1 MLYKNQRVKLKQGF
15 FILVFCLLFVMPVE
29 ASQASSGLQ
38 DAKNRKQQTQ
48 DKIDDTKENISDLNS
63 ERASLQQY
71 VENLNTELQSASME
85 LAEIET
91 LIGEKE
97 QNVRLVQKELENAK
111 EAQIQQ
117 YDAMKARIKFMY
129 ESRDATYMS
138 VIFSSGSIS
147 EFLNKTEYIQKITEY
162 DRRMLQEYVKLQ
174 DEIKQEESD
183 LQDSQ
188 TALEGLRKE
197 AGEKAA
203 GVQDII
209 KEANK
214 NLSAYQEQIA
224 EKEKQ
229 MVAYEQQLNAANN
242 DIKIFEEQ
250 LKAQEKLTQAS
261 VMRDLSN
268 VAISGGDIDLM
279 AAIIE
284 CEAGGESYTGK
295 VAVGAV
301 VMNRVKSSSFPN
313 TILEV
318 IYQNKQ
324 FSPVASGRFAVV
336 LARGANETCY
346 QAARDAMSGVTP
358 VGDKLFFR
366 TPIAGLTGQQIGGHI
381 FY

>member
-1 MLYKNQRVKLKQGF
+1 MLYKNQGVKPKGGL
-15 FILVFCLLFVMPVE
+15 FILMLCLLFVVPVE
-29 ASQASSGLQ
+29 ASQTSSNLQ

-48 DKIDDTKENISDLNS
+48 DKINDTKENISDLNS
-63 ERASLQQY
+63 ERASIQEY
-71 VENLNTELQSASME
+71 VENLNSELQSASMQ
-85 LAEIET
+85 LAEIEQ
-91 LIGEKE
+91 LIDEKE
-97 QNVRLVQKELENAK
+97 QGVRLVQKELEDAK
-111 EAQIQQ
+111 EAQVQQ
-117 YDAMKARIKFMY
+117 YDAMKTRIKFMY
-129 ESRDATYMS
+129 ESRDATYINI
-138 VIFSSGSIS
+138 IFSSGSIS

-197 AGEKAA
+197 AGEKAES
-203 GVQDII
+203 VQDII
-209 KEANK
+209 KKANE
-214 NLSAYQEQIA
+214 NLSAYREQIA
-224 EKEKQ
+224 EQEKR

-242 DIKIFEEQ
+242 DIKTFEEQ
-250 LKAQEKLTQAS
+250 LKAQEKMTQAS

-268 VAISGGDIDLM
+268 VTISGGDIDLM